1 MAGDLRGYEWS
12 FSLSLFIFH
21 TLSELS
27 ELINLSTQ
35 LINEVTDL
43 SLSISLSS
51 VQFRLLLSIE
61 R

>member
-1 MAGDLRGYEWS
+1 MAADLRGYEWN

-21 TLSELS
+21 TLSEPS

-35 LINEVTDL
+35 LINGVTDL

-51 VQFRLLLSIE
+51 VQFRLL
-61 R
+61 